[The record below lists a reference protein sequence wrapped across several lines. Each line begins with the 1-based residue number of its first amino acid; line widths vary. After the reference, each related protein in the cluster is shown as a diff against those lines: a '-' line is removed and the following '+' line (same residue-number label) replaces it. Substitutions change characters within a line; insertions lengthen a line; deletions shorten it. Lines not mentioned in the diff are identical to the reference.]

1 MQVAILLT
9 LCTLSHARIGCDIPP
24 KDLLPPGV
32 EVPSH
37 VINPTPHE
45 LRLAQG
51 TSAPPL
57 PPAVDWRNVSGHSE
71 VMNQLLPSP
80 CGSCW
85 AFGSTGALTDR
96 IAIASDGLHFAI
108 SPQALL
114 DCADPNEIRDKD
126 SVPHAAGSC
135 NGGSHHLA
143 YAFASKI
150 GLTSL
155 SCLPYAG
162 MDQSNWG
169 ELPCEERLC
178 KSCDRFG
185 TCRFVNA
192 SASPRPYLAVK
203 VHEYGS
209 LTGVDAM
216 MAEIAARGPI
226 ACSMYA
232 HSAGFESY
240 TGGVITDTTRYPG
253 TTHVVNV
260 IGYGTTKGRG
270 KDAQGGIDYW
280 IVRNSFGQNWGE
292 LGHYRVERGKNIF
305 NMESNDCSWATPDPD
320 FITQLKARSGY

>member
-1 MQVAILLT
+1 MYSIR
-9 LCTLSHARIGCDIPP
+9 HR
-24 KDLLPPGV
+24 
-32 EVPSH
+32 
-37 VINPTPHE
+37 
-45 LRLAQG
+45 
-51 TSAPPL
+51 TSSAWRKAPQPL
-57 PPAVDWRNVSGHSE
+57 PSAVDWRNTSGHSE
-71 VMNQLLPSP
+71 VMNQMLPSP

-85 AFGSTGALTDR
+85 AFASTGALTDR

-114 DCADPNEIRDKD
+114 DCADLNELDGRDAT
-126 SVPHAAGSC
+126 PHAAGSC
-135 NGGSHHLA
+135 NGGSTHLA
-143 YAFASKI
+143 YAFASEI

-169 ELPCEERLC
+169 ELPCEQRLC

-185 TCRFVNA
+185 ACHFINA
-192 SASPRPYLAVK
+192 SASPPYLSVK

-209 LTGVDAM
+209 LMGVDAM

-240 TGGVITDTTRYPG
+240 SGGVITDTTRYPG
-253 TTHVVNV
+253 TTHAVNV
-260 IGYGTTKGRG
+260 VGYGTTKSGQKG
-270 KDAQGGIDYW
+270 KGGIDYW

-292 LGHYRVERGKNIF
+292 LGHFRVERGQNIF
-305 NMESNDCSWATPDPD
+305 NMESSKCSWATPDPG
-320 FITQLKARSGY
+320 FITQLKARSGMQY